1 MLQTY
6 GSNASVE
13 DAIRSTEEIIAQ
25 RGENVKKNYSR
36 EMDTVKAL
44 EQQNALMKEKWEY
57 RKEQTRKRENIGK
70 KADRAEVRKIGR
82 QLIRNYSSN
91 TNIEDIL
98 PDLQLIANQ
107 NDSYSDMVDAA
118 EGIARKILEGSGV
131 DVNADL
137 AETRERLKKY
147 LRIKWMQAGKL
158 SLRGDSVIVYLS
170 YLLSGAAAG
179 TITGILGAGGGLIL
193 VPLLSSLCHT
203 EDSVL
208 FPTSLS
214 VMLPICAVSLFSI
227 RSAVSWADA
236 IPYLLGS
243 VIGGLTAV
251 FLRNKIPVKWLHRI
265 LGLFILWGGIRF
277 LW

>member
-1 MLQTY
+1 M
-6 GSNASVE
+6 
-13 DAIRSTEEIIAQ
+13 
-25 RGENVKKNYSR
+25 
-36 EMDTVKAL
+36 
-44 EQQNALMKEKWEY
+44 
-57 RKEQTRKRENIGK
+57 
-70 KADRAEVRKIGR
+70 
-82 QLIRNYSSN
+82 
-91 TNIEDIL
+91 
-98 PDLQLIANQ
+98 
-107 NDSYSDMVDAA
+107 
-118 EGIARKILEGSGV
+118 
-131 DVNADL
+131 
-137 AETRERLKKY
+137 
-147 LRIKWMQAGKL
+147 
-158 SLRGDSVIVYLS
+158 YLS

-203 EDSVL
+203 EESVL

-243 VIGGLTAV
+243 VIGGLAAV

-265 LGLFILWGGIRF
+265 LGLLILWGGIRF

>member
-1 MLQTY
+1 M
-6 GSNASVE
+6 
-13 DAIRSTEEIIAQ
+13 
-25 RGENVKKNYSR
+25 
-36 EMDTVKAL
+36 
-44 EQQNALMKEKWEY
+44 
-57 RKEQTRKRENIGK
+57 
-70 KADRAEVRKIGR
+70 
-82 QLIRNYSSN
+82 
-91 TNIEDIL
+91 
-98 PDLQLIANQ
+98 
-107 NDSYSDMVDAA
+107 
-118 EGIARKILEGSGV
+118 
-131 DVNADL
+131 
-137 AETRERLKKY
+137 LKKY